1 MKGVSLV
8 AVMALPICLFMLMS
22 TPAPSAA
29 CSLFALSSG
38 DDVVFGQNLDWDSPF
53 PGNVVVNK
61 RGIGKSILPWKGS
74 WPAPYEGDAVTW
86 ISRYGSV
93 TFTCYGRDFIEGGMN
108 EAGLVID
115 QASLTAVYPPD
126 DGRPGVSCAQWMQY
140 QLDNFTTVE
149 EVIENIDVLRPDGEG
164 WHYLVADV
172 TGACAVIEYP
182 DGAPMV
188 YTGEDI
194 EVCAATNTTHQQA
207 LSHIP
212 VDKAFGG
219 QIDIASGGDSY
230 GRFVRMA
237 ALIRDYDPDVDGPAA
252 DYAFHILDE
261 VSSDA
266 TLRSV
271 VYDAGRARV
280 LYKTPG
286 NSRIRWLDF
295 ASLDFSP
302 GTPAKVLDVE
312 SGTGGDVSGLLEDY
326 TVEGNR
332 AIVIATMGPGP
343 QEAIDRVAEHP
354 ARPVPM
360 PAED

>member
-1 MKGVSLV
+1 MKGLSLV
-8 AVMALPICLFMLMS
+8 AVMALPICLLMLMS
-22 TPAPSAA
+22 TPPPSAA

-61 RGIGKSILPWKGS
+61 RGAAKSILPWKGS
-74 WPAPYEGDAVTW
+74 WPAPYEGAAVTW
-86 ISRYGSV
+86 VSRYGSV

-182 DGAPMV
+182 DGAPVV

-194 EVCAATNTTHQQA
+194 KVCAATNTTHQQA

-212 VDKAFGG
+212 MDKAFGG

-237 ALIRDYDPDVDGPAA
+237 ALMRDYDPAVDGPAA

-271 VYDAGRARV
+271 VYDAGRRHV

-302 GTPAKVLDVE
+302 STPAKVLDVE
-312 SGTGGDVSGLLEDY
+312 SGAGGDVSGLLEDY
-326 TVEGNR
+326 TVKGNR
-332 AIVIATMGPGP
+332 AIAIATMGPGP
-343 QEAIDRVAEHP
+343 QEAIDRVAGHP
-354 ARPVPM
+354 TRPVPM